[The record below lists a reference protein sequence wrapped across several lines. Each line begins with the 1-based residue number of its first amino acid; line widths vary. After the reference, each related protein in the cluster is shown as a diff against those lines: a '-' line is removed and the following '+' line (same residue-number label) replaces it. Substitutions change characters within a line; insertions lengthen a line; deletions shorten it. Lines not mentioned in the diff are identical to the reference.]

1 MIHRFVTGAVALSL
15 MAGSASAQSREISPA
30 NMRDVECLA
39 IMAVL
44 GGSIEEGSTEQMGA
58 VGGMMYYLG
67 RLEGRTPGTDW
78 LAYFTT
84 YLQSPDIEKNLEPHY
99 ERCGQEMIDKGAS
112 LIQFGDMI
120 DAKAAA
126 AD

>member
-1 MIHRFVTGAVALSL
+1 MIRRLVTTAAALAL
-15 MAGSASAQSREISPA
+15 MTGSATAQSPEISPA

-84 YLQSPDIEKNLEPHY
+84 YLQSPNIEKNLEPHY

-112 LIQFGDMI
+112 LVQFGDMI
-120 DAKAAA
+120 ETKAAA

>member
-1 MIHRFVTGAVALSL
+1 MIRRLASAALAASL
-15 MAGSASAQSREISPA
+15 IAGSAAAQSRDISSA
-30 NMRDVECLA
+30 NMRDIECLA
-39 IMAVL
+39 VMAVV
-44 GGSIEEGSTEQMGA
+44 GGTTEEGSTEQMGA

-99 ERCGQEMIDKGAS
+99 QRCGQEMIDKGAS
-112 LIQFGDMI
+112 LIQFGEAIEM
-120 DAKAAA
+120 KAAA